1 MYNEFP
7 YNFIIQGNAMKLFK
21 GKIKNRGIIS
31 LGSSIYNN
39 KTALIGTIILGVF
52 VLIAIFGPIIM
63 PFSTLD
69 FGNPEDML
77 KPPSPEHLLGTDDM
91 GRDILANLVSG
102 ARVSLLI
109 GVLAT
114 LISMGI
120 GTIIGISAGY
130 FGKAVDNILM
140 RMTDFFLVIP
150 WLPLMM
156 VLAAI
161 LGTSIWNIIFV
172 IGITSWAGTARV
184 VRAQTLSV
192 KERQFVERTVS
203 LGAGSF
209 HIMLKHILPNVFP
222 LIFANTVL
230 IAATAII
237 SETTLSFLG
246 LGDPTR
252 ASWGMMLHYAFESGA
267 ASADAYWYYLPPG
280 ICVVLVVLSFALMG
294 YAFDEIMNPKFKER

>member
-1 MYNEFP
+1 MNSIKKE
-7 YNFIIQGNAMKLFK
+7 MRTRKLKELF
-21 GKIKNRGIIS
+21 G
-31 LGSSIYNN
+31 SIYNN
-39 KTALIGTIILGVF
+39 KTALVGTV
-52 VLIAIFGPIIM
+52 VLIFFVIVAIFGPMII

-77 KPPSPEHLLGTDDM
+77 QAPNSEHWLGTDDM
-91 GRDILANLVSG
+91 GRDILANLITG

-109 GVLAT
+109 GFLAT
-114 LISMGI
+114 LISMSI
-120 GTIIGISAGY
+120 GTLIGISSGY
-130 FGKAVDNILM
+130 FGKAIDTILM
-140 RMTDFFLVIP
+140 RLTDFFLVIP

-192 KERQFVERTVS
+192 RERQFVERTIS

-209 HIMLKHILPNVFP
+209 HIMSKHILPNVFP

-267 ASADAYWYYLPPG
+267 ASANAYWYYLPPG